1 MKIIEKIQFITH
13 SASEQDIYKQTNAMI
28 ENGIKWIQF
37 RMKDTSF
44 EKKLP
49 IARNLKEI
57 CSKNNVKLIINDDVE
72 IARIIKADGI
82 HLGLEDCNPIDAR
95 RILGEDTIIGGTCN
109 TYEQIIRRNEQGVDY
124 IGLGPYKFTSTKK
137 NLSPIISLSG
147 YKNILK
153 QMKENNINI
162 PIIGIGGI
170 EINDISQI
178 INTGVYGIAL
188 SSLLIRSNNL
198 HKDIEKINNAINH

>member
-13 SASEQDIYKQTNAMI
+13 SANEEDIYKQTNAMI

-37 RMKDTSF
+37 RMKDTGF
-44 EKKLP
+44 EKKLT
-49 IARNLKEI
+49 IARNLKNI
-57 CSKNNVKLIINDDVE
+57 CSKNNVKLIINDDIE
-72 IARIIKADGI
+72 IARIVKADGV

-95 RILGEDTIIGGTCN
+95 KILGDDTIIGGTCN

-124 IGLGPYKFTSTKK
+124 IGLGPFKFTSTKK
-137 NLSPIISLSG
+137 NLSPIISLSS

-153 QMKENNINI
+153 QMGKNNINI

-170 EINDISQI
+170 EVKDISDI
-178 INTGVYGIAL
+178 INTGVYGVAL
-188 SSLLIRSNNL
+188 SSLLIKSNNL
-198 HKDIEKINNAINH
+198 RQDIETINNAINH